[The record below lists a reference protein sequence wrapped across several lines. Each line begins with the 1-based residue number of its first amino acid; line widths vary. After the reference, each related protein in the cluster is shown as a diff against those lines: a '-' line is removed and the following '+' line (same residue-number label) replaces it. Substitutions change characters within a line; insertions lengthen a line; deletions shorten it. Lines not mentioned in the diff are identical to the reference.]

1 MASDYRS
8 SALFQQWMTLRGTP
22 TSGAGDTS
30 YGTASG
36 GGSSS
41 QQGDYIAPAVGGY
54 IPSDLWNYAAGPQ
67 AIPRG
72 FTRVKF
78 KSQVVYEDA
87 KMAVIYSRFDLE
99 DIGGG
104 LNRQRGNVEDDWDR
118 AAASTAETRFFK
130 TLTLHY
136 LQNIDTTP
144 DIGGTVTGLHSLN
157 IYDRLYL
164 AGGSSSGSALFDET
178 SATDSSV
185 RATDYI
191 PPSSISGIYPVVI
204 GGATS
209 ARRMAICHVTDPP
222 KIVTV
227 SGTTATTAGTMHT
240 DLDNSWSVAQG
251 YTYTDATHYNPIQIY
266 ANGGIYL
273 LYQTDAITA
282 APTLA
287 LSGVPNGGYYVG
299 LMQLGSGPHR
309 HCYVWPKENNA
320 SGMLRAG
327 SEVPGRVV
335 SVNQLGTDYQ
345 EEPVGLDDV
354 YFCIPVGRTGLA
366 SSDKRRVTLFTG
378 NAGWRDLGWV
388 GEREPNSAFT
398 HFEVRGL
405 GCNGNELFVHWNR
418 IAFDTANNTVQG
430 TDIYDLETNAWH
442 RGSAE
447 TSIGTTFVRST
458 ICTNM
463 AISVLTRAI
472 HQYSSTQW
480 KDFFVGHY
488 GENPFWMYRKTSA
501 GGTGSGKP
509 FEPTATMTTAAMDF
523 PVLEG
528 WPSILARTIFMGDV
542 DAGNASDNTTPTKI
556 TWDVANHEA
565 DFTEATRKF
574 KRATFVAGLGNI
586 HQLTNFDNNRDLFYR
601 FQAKCTI
608 TQGSGGTDPTRYA
621 PNALPVAFEFYTKVE
636 KSHFDLAFA
645 RQMGALR

>member
-1 MASDYRS
+1 MASDYRD

-36 GGSSS
+36 GSSG
-41 QQGDYIAPAVGGY
+41 QQGDYIAPKVGGY

-72 FTRVKF
+72 FTRSKF

-87 KMAVIYSRFDLE
+87 KMAVIYSRFDAE
-99 DIGGG
+99 DLGGG
-104 LNRQRGNVEDDWDR
+104 LNRQRGNMEDDWDR
-118 AAASTAETRFFK
+118 IAASTAETRFFK

-144 DIGGTVTGLHSLN
+144 DIGGTVVGLHSLN

-164 AGGSSSGSALFDET
+164 AGGSTSGSALFDET

-191 PPSSISGIYPVVI
+191 PPSSITGLYPVVI
-204 GGATS
+204 GGAGT
-209 ARRMAICHVTDPP
+209 AMRMAITHATDPP

-227 SGTTATTAGTMHT
+227 SGTTATTAATMHAN
-240 DLDNSWSVAQG
+240 LDNSWGIAQG

-266 ANGGIYL
+266 TNTGISL
-273 LYQTDAITA
+273 LYETDAATA

-287 LSGVPNGGYYVG
+287 LSFQRGGGYYIS
-299 LMQLGSGPHR
+299 LLQLGSGPHR
-309 HCYVWPKENNA
+309 HFYVMPKEPQTG
-320 SGMLRAG
+320 GMLAAG
-327 SEVPGRVV
+327 AEKPGEVI
-335 SVNQLGTDYQ
+335 SVNQLGTDMQ
-345 EEPVGLDDV
+345 REPVGLDDV
-354 YFCIPVGRTGLA
+354 YFCIAIGRTGLA
-366 SSDKRRVTLFTG
+366 ASDKRRVTLFTG

-405 GCNGNELFVHWNR
+405 GTNGNELFVHWNHVS
-418 IAFDTANNTVQG
+418 FDTANNTVQG

-447 TSIGTTFVRST
+447 TSIGTAFARST
-458 ICTNM
+458 ACTDM
-463 AISVLTRAI
+463 KISVLTRAI
-472 HQYSSTQW
+472 HQYSVTQW

-501 GGTGSGKP
+501 GGTGSGKT
-509 FEPTATMTTAAMDF
+509 FEPTGTMTTAAMDF
-523 PVLEG
+523 PGLEG
-528 WPSILARTIFMGDV
+528 WPSILARTIFMGDI
-542 DAGNASDNTTPTKI
+542 DAGNASDNTTPTTI

-565 DFTEATRKF
+565 DFATVGKF
-574 KRATFVAGLGNI
+574 KRANFQSGKGNI
-586 HQLTNFDNNRDLFYR
+586 HQITNFDNNRDVFYR

-621 PNALPVAFEFYTKVE
+621 PNALPVAFEFYTKVD
-636 KSHFDLAFA
+636 KSRFSLSFA
-645 RQMGALR
+645 RQMGVLR